1 MDKHAKAK
9 RNLLRFGR
17 KIAVERAYRNI
28 SLKKIAEQTGIPI
41 FMLSEIEAGTT
52 DFSIE
57 DMFLLLNV
65 LEVDLAEFFAGFE
78 PQRFLQ
84 NILFVI
90 PRIIIIQ
97 TLRHK

>member
-1 MDKHAKAK
+1 MYEHAKAK

-28 SLKKIAEQTGIPI
+28 SLNKIAQQMGIPI

-78 PQRFLQ
+78 
-84 NILFVI
+84 
-90 PRIIIIQ
+90 
-97 TLRHK
+97 

>member
-1 MDKHAKAK
+1 MDEHAKAK

-28 SLKKIAEQTGIPI
+28 SLNKIAEQTGIPI

-57 DMFLLLNV
+57 DMFLLLNI
-65 LEVDLAEFFAGFE
+65 LEVDLSEFFAGFE
-78 PQRFLQ
+78 
-84 NILFVI
+84 
-90 PRIIIIQ
+90 
-97 TLRHK
+97 

>member
-1 MDKHAKAK
+1 M
-9 RNLLRFGR
+9 
-17 KIAVERAYRNI
+17 
-28 SLKKIAEQTGIPI
+28 GIPI

-78 PQRFLQ
+78 
-84 NILFVI
+84 
-90 PRIIIIQ
+90 
-97 TLRHK
+97 